1 MRFFM
6 PINIQRISQSATAE
20 KQCSLLC
27 ITYKLLT
34 MIKEKREKVIPIR
47 LTKTEHDA
55 LKKKADEMRTSASE
69 LMRLTFKTICYV

>member
-1 MRFFM
+1 
-6 PINIQRISQSATAE
+6 
-20 KQCSLLC
+20 
-27 ITYKLLT
+27 
-34 MIKEKREKVIPIR
+34 MIKEKREKVILIR